1 MSENLGSELIL
12 FVIGLISLGKEMSS
26 LFTYKI
32 SQVKMVVLK
41 SFCLLFQSKFLDL
54 KLISPSG
61 EMYVCMEDVNDFGE
75 KGTR

>member
-32 SQVKMVVLK
+32 SQVKMIVLK

>member
-1 MSENLGSELIL
+1 
-12 FVIGLISLGKEMSS
+12 MSS

-41 SFCLLFQSKFLDL
+41 SFRLLFQSKFLDL
-54 KLISPSG
+54 KLISPSR

-75 KGTR
+75 KGTRQKATQAKKAIIRHAIACKSP